1 VDIHGFFFGERM
13 DYLILFLAFLAGI
26 FAARAWTALMTL
38 GELSLMGK
46 EVEKNCLL
54 MFASVAESV
63 SYIQSI
69 KFQTMKDLDLDENLI
84 KRTQNIDE
92 HNFKMWKNAAV
103 KNLHT
108 SYPERFKHEA
118 KYYDWKTAMDF
129 LDKIYNQNLIDKSD
143 K

>member
-1 VDIHGFFFGERM
+1 M
-13 DYLILFLAFLAGI
+13 DYLILFLAFIAGI
-26 FAARAWTALMTL
+26 FAARAFTALMTL
-38 GELSLMGK
+38 GELSLMVK

-69 KFQTMKDLDLDENLI
+69 KFQTMKDLEFDENLI

-92 HNFKMWKNAAV
+92 HNFKKWKEAAV
-103 KNLHT
+103 KNLHA
-108 SYPERFKHEA
+108 SYPEKFKHEA

-129 LDKIYNQNLIDKSD
+129 LDKIYQQNRIDKND

>member
-1 VDIHGFFFGERM
+1 MV
-13 DYLILFLAFLAGI
+13 
-26 FAARAWTALMTL
+26 
-38 GELSLMGK
+38 K

-63 SYIQSI
+63 AYIQSI
-69 KFQTMKDLDLDENLI
+69 KFQTMTDLKMEENLI

-92 HNFKMWKNAAV
+92 HNFNMWKNSAV
-103 KNLHT
+103 KNLHS
-108 SYPERFKHEA
+108 SYPERFKDEA

-129 LDKIYNQNLIDKSD
+129 LDRVYQQNRIDKND

>member
-1 VDIHGFFFGERM
+1 M

-26 FAARAWTALMTL
+26 FAARAYTALMTL
-38 GELSLMGK
+38 GELGLMVK

-63 SYIQSI
+63 AYIQSI
-69 KFQTMKDLDLDENLI
+69 KFQTMKDLKLDENLI

-103 KNLHT
+103 KNLHA
-108 SYPERFKHEA
+108 SYPERFKDEA
-118 KYYDWKTAMDF
+118 KYYDWKTAMNF
-129 LDKIYNQNLIDKSD
+129 LDKIYHQNRIDNND

>member
-1 VDIHGFFFGERM
+1 M

-26 FAARAWTALMTL
+26 FAARAFTALVTMAEL
-38 GELSLMGK
+38 GLMVK

-63 SYIQSI
+63 AYIQSI
-69 KFQTMKDLDLDENLI
+69 KFQTMTDLKMEENLI

-92 HNFKMWKNAAV
+92 HNFNMWKNSAV
-103 KNLHT
+103 KNLHS
-108 SYPERFKHEA
+108 SYPERFKDEA
-118 KYYDWKTAMDF
+118 KYSDWKTAMDF
-129 LDKIYNQNLIDKSD
+129 LDRVYQQNRIDKKD

>member
-1 VDIHGFFFGERM
+1 M

-26 FAARAWTALMTL
+26 FAARAFTALVTMAEL
-38 GELSLMGK
+38 GLMVK

-63 SYIQSI
+63 AYIQSI
-69 KFQTMKDLDLDENLI
+69 KFQTMTDLKMEENLI

-92 HNFKMWKNAAV
+92 HNFNMWKNSAV
-103 KNLHT
+103 KNLHS
-108 SYPERFKHEA
+108 SYPERFKDEA

-129 LDKIYNQNLIDKSD
+129 LDRVYQQNRIDKKD